1 MTTVSQP
8 DSTTHTALIDSIL
21 EKLRDLYVFP
31 EVAAEIETD
40 IRARLDRSE
49 YDSLALGELC
59 PALTEQMQAIS
70 HDKHLRVFYSDTPR
84 PPVEMNWGTD
94 EWYAHMRLSGSLSNF
109 GLQKVEILPG
119 NIGYLDIRHFFM
131 VSLAGETAVAA
142 MNFLAHTSAL
152 IIDLRQCVGGD
163 AATVALITS
172 YLFDEQVHLN
182 DFYLREGN
190 QTFQSWTLPYVP
202 GRRYGDK
209 PVFVLTSDF
218 TFSGGEE
225 FSYNLKNLKRATIVG
240 ETTKGGAHPGQ
251 RYAISEQV
259 EICIPMGR
267 AINPISGTNWE
278 GTGVTPDVELPQA
291 QALEAAYQLALREVL
306 ARIEDQ
312 QSGPY
317 KTLREEIEK
326 NLEPTTKNLE
336 PRT

>member
-8 DSTTHTALIDSIL
+8 DSTTHTAVIDRVL
-21 EKLRDLYVFP
+21 DKLRDLYVFP

-40 IRARLDRSE
+40 IRSRVARSE
-49 YDSLALGELC
+49 YDDLALAELC
-59 PALTEQMQAIS
+59 AALTEQMQAIS

-84 PPVEMNWGTD
+84 PAVEMNWGTD
-94 EWYAHMRLSGSLSNF
+94 EWYEQVRLSGSLSNF
-109 GLQKVEILPG
+109 GFHKAEILPG
-119 NIGYLDIRHFFM
+119 NIGYLDIRHFFL

-152 IIDLRQCVGGD
+152 IVDLRQCVGGD
-163 AATVALITS
+163 AATVALVTS
-172 YLFDEQVHLN
+172 YLFDEPVHLN

-202 GRRYGDK
+202 GRRYGAK

-225 FSYNLKNLKRATIVG
+225 FSYNLKNLKRATIIG

-251 RYAISEQV
+251 RHAISEQV
-259 EICIPMGR
+259 EMCIPMGR

-278 GTGVTPDVELPQA
+278 GTGVTPDIELPQE
-291 QALEAAYQLALREVL
+291 QAFQAAYQLALREVL
-306 ARIEDQ
+306 NRIEGQ
-312 QSGPY
+312 PSGPY
-317 KTLREEIEK
+317 QALRDEI
-326 NLEPTTKNLE
+326 TKNLE
-336 PRT
+336 P